1 MAGGG
6 GGGGDGGGGAG
17 AGGGGGGGAK
27 RVPMRRLF
35 TFADRLDAAL
45 MAVGGVAAVANGV
58 AMPFLAF
65 LIGELVDAFGA
76 ADRAHVVH
84 VVSKVSARDLSL
96 SLSLSL
102 SSCAHFVQSLYF
114 LWGIDRFHSHSSGLI
129 LVLGPL
135 VSGVFLFFLSRGFI
149 KGFGIRTF
157 LLQVF
162 GNRDLINGETK
173 LAGGTRRTN

>member
-45 MAVGGVAAVANGV
+45 MAVGEWRPWRTGWRCRSSRSSSASSSTRSAPPTA
-58 AMPFLAF
+58 PTSCTSSPRFP
-65 LIGELVDAFGA
+65 
-76 ADRAHVVH
+76 RAT
-84 VVSKVSARDLSL
+84 
-96 SLSLSL
+96 SL